1 MQNSRKVTEALQ
13 GETKAKPEPP
23 DSIPAVQK
31 LTVTRPEVP
40 TAVFSTYRTQGQ
52 TLISSRCR
60 SAGLKH
66 PVPLKGRFQVLRPQ
80 RGGGRSLSR
89 ARTRR
94 ARHPHRAAA
103 PGRQRSSASGQADGS
118 PRLSGHAEGGVGRPA
133 WPGAGAGGGGGAGS
147 GAAAREAGKAAPHR
161 ARRATS
167 GPRRQLRPCSPCPA
181 PAMNM

>member
-133 WPGAGAGGGGGAGS
+133 WPGRGQAAGVGLGAGLRHGRRGKRRPTGRGEQRAARAGS
-147 GAAAREAGKAAPHR
+147 SGRAPP
-161 ARRATS
+161 AQ
-167 GPRRQLRPCSPCPA
+167 PRP
-181 PAMNM
+181 

>member
-133 WPGAGAGGGGGAGS
+133 WPGRGQAAGVGLGAGLRHKRRGKRRPTGRGEQRTARAGS
-147 GAAAREAGKAAPHR
+147 FGRTPPAQ
-161 ARRATS
+161 
-167 GPRRQLRPCSPCPA
+167 PRP
-181 PAMNM
+181 